1 MKQQTEM
8 EYHVTSLVVHAA
20 PGTLEAVTTAIQA
33 LEGAE
38 VHASSPEG
46 KLVVTLEGESR
57 ARSWI
62 TSKQSTVCPGYCPA
76 VLSII
81 RSILSLS
88 VKQKK

>member
-38 VHASSPEG
+38 VHASS
-46 KLVVTLEGESR
+46 
-57 ARSWI
+57 
-62 TSKQSTVCPGYCPA
+62 
-76 VLSII
+76 
-81 RSILSLS
+81 
-88 VKQKK
+88 QKANW